1 MNQSISVGSD
11 ESSVSEPFPVPKTE
25 KKKKKKKKQ
34 LTLSN
39 LFGKKNEKK
48 EDVTSRMGDE
58 LVSDPSSPF
67 NQRPPESESKR
78 RLPGSAESRDDD
90 KRIAKSAGSVDSKGR
105 PPTRMRQLLNSAEKA
120 RDNMKK
126 ATNQLF
132 FGCMKC
138 KCRLHIKLFI
148 YIINSCYHS
157 VCVIDCFIISY
168 GSGRRTVW
176 PPLG

>member
-11 ESSVSEPFPVPKTE
+11 ESSPKTE

-39 LFGKKNEKK
+39 LFGKKNKKK
-48 EDVTSRMGDE
+48 EDVTSPMGDE

-105 PPTRMRQLLNSAEKA
+105 PPSRMRQLLNSAEKA
-120 RDNMKK
+120 RDNIKK

-138 KCRLHIKLFI
+138 KCRLHIKLSI

-157 VCVIDCFIISY
+157 VCVINCFIISY
-168 GSGRRTVW
+168 GSGRTVW

>member
-1 MNQSISVGSD
+1 MNESISGD
-11 ESSVSEPFPVPKTE
+11 SVPFPIPKTE
-25 KKKKKKKKQ
+25 KKKKKKKQ

-48 EDVTSRMGDE
+48 EDVTSPMGDE
-58 LVSDPSSPF
+58 LISDPSSPF
-67 NQRPPESESKR
+67 NQRPPESEPKR
-78 RLPGSAESRDDD
+78 RLPGSAESRGDD

-105 PPTRMRQLLNSAEKA
+105 PPTRMRQLLNSAG
-120 RDNMKK
+120 DNIKK
-126 ATNQLF
+126 LTNQLF

-148 YIINSCYHS
+148 YILNSCYHS
-157 VCVIDCFIISY
+157 VCVINCFIISY
-168 GSGRRTVW
+168 GSGRTVW